1 MGGRGVGNAKEVIM
15 SILESLANAFRGLL
29 ANKLRSL
36 LTMLGVIIGVGAI
49 ITTTSIG
56 EGAKADITE
65 RIQTLGANILAVRP
79 GQSMFRGRGSAD
91 ARRTLTVE
99 DAGILRERGQ
109 NFWYVTPEV
118 SSRAQVKY
126 LNKNTNTT
134 IVGTSPDYL
143 VTANFTV
150 ANGKFFG
157 ENDILKRERVCVL
170 GKSVVDNLF
179 DQRDPVGKT
188 VKIKNIGFHVLGV
201 MKEKGASG
209 WRNPDDQVFIPYTT
223 AMKRVFGVENLSSIS
238 LQAKTD
244 KLLEAAETE
253 ATELIRK
260 QHKIPINKEL
270 DFHIRNQAEF
280 METLEESSQ
289 TFTNMILGIAVVSLL
304 VGGIG
309 IMNIMLV
316 SVTERTKEIG
326 LRKAVG
332 AQRLDILFQFLVE
345 STTLALIGG
354 LVGVGVGIAGAEMV
368 PSLWGWRTVIS
379 PVYGFLSFVVSALV
393 GVFFGAYPAWKAA
406 KLHPID
412 ALRHD

>member
-1 MGGRGVGNAKEVIM
+1 M
-15 SILESLANAFRGLL
+15 SILESLANALRGLL
-29 ANKLRSL
+29 ANKLRSI

-79 GQSMFRGRGSAD
+79 GQDRFRGRSSANT
-91 ARRTLTVE
+91 RKSLKVE
-99 DAGILRERGQ
+99 DIDFLKQRAQ
-109 NFWYVTPEV
+109 NFGYITPEV
-118 SSRAQVKY
+118 SNRAQVKY
-126 LNKNTNTT
+126 QNKNTNTT

-143 VTANFTV
+143 ITANFTV
-150 ANGKFFG
+150 ENGKFFT
-157 ENDILKRERVCVL
+157 DTHIRYRQRVCVL
-170 GKSVVDNLF
+170 GKTVADDLF
-179 DQRDPVGKT
+179 EEREPVGKI
-188 VKIKNIGFHVLGV
+188 VKIRNVGFHVLGV

-209 WRNPDDQVFIPYTT
+209 WRNPDDRVFIPYST
-223 AMKRVFGVENLSSIS
+223 AMKRVFGDDYLSSIS
-238 LQAKTD
+238 LQANHE
-244 KLLEAAETE
+244 KLLTAAETE
-253 ATELIRK
+253 VTELLRK
-260 QHKIPINKEL
+260 QHKIPPNKEP
-270 DFHIRNQAEF
+270 DFHVRNQAEF

-332 AQRLDILFQFLVE
+332 AQRIHILSQFLVE
-345 STTLALIGG
+345 STTLALVGG
-354 LVGVGVGIAGAEMV
+354 VVGVGVGIIGAEMV

-379 PVYGFLSFVVSALV
+379 PIYSVLSFIVSALV
-393 GVFFGAYPAWKAA
+393 GIFFGAYPAWKAA

-412 ALRHD
+412 ALRHE

>member
-1 MGGRGVGNAKEVIM
+1 
-15 SILESLANAFRGLL
+15 
-29 ANKLRSL
+29 
-36 LTMLGVIIGVGAI
+36 MLGVIIGVGAI

-79 GQSMFRGRGSAD
+79 GQSRFRGRGSAD
-91 ARRTLTVE
+91 ARKSLTVQDMAALE
-99 DAGILRERGQ
+99 ERGQ
-109 NFWYVTPEV
+109 SFGYVTPEV

-126 LNKNTNTT
+126 LSKNTNTT
-134 IVGTSPDYL
+134 IVGTSPAYL

-150 ANGKFFG
+150 EKGRFFTDS
-157 ENDILKRERVCVL
+157 EIRYRQRVCIL
-170 GKSVVDNLF
+170 GKTVVDNLF
-179 DQRDPVGKT
+179 ETIEPVGKT
-188 VKIKNIGFHVLGV
+188 VKIKGVGFHVLGV

-209 WRNPDDQVFIPYTT
+209 WRNPDDQVFIPYST
-223 AMKRVFGVENLSSIS
+223 AMKRVFGEDYLSSIS
-238 LQAKTD
+238 IQANDD
-244 KLLEAAETE
+244 KLIQAAETE
-253 ATELIRK
+253 VTELLRK

-289 TFTNMILGIAVVSLL
+289 TFTNMILGIAVVSLV

-316 SVTERTKEIG
+316 SVTERTREIG

-332 AQRLDILFQFLVE
+332 AQRSDILVQFLVE
-345 STTLALIGG
+345 STTLALLGG
-354 LVGVGVGIAGAEMV
+354 LVGIGVGIIGAEAV
-368 PSLWGWRTVIS
+368 PSIWGWRTVIS
-379 PVYGFLSFVVSALV
+379 LMYAVLSFVVSALV

-412 ALRHD
+412 ALRHE

>member
-1 MGGRGVGNAKEVIM
+1 M
-15 SILESLANAFRGLL
+15 SILESLTNALSALL

-79 GQSMFRGRGSAD
+79 GQSRFRGRGSAD
-91 ARRTLTVE
+91 ARKSLTVADME
-99 DAGILRERGQ
+99 ALQERGKT
-109 NFWYVTPEV
+109 FGYVTPEV

-126 LNKNTNTT
+126 LNRNANTT
-134 IVGTSPDYL
+134 IVGTSPEYL

-150 ANGKFFG
+150 EKGRFFT
-157 ENDILKRERVCVL
+157 ESEIRYRQRVCVL
-170 GKSVVDNLF
+170 GKTVVDNLF
-179 DQRDPVGKT
+179 EEIEPVGQT
-188 VKIKNIGFHVLGV
+188 IKIKNVGFHVVGV

-209 WRNPDDQVFIPYTT
+209 WRNPDDQVFIPYST
-223 AMKRVFGVENLSSIS
+223 AMKRVFGEDYLSSIS
-238 LQAKTD
+238 IQANDD

-253 ATELIRK
+253 VTELLRK

-289 TFTNMILGIAVVSLL
+289 TFTNMILGIAIVSLV

-332 AQRLDILFQFLVE
+332 AQRSDILAQFLVE
-345 STTLALIGG
+345 STTLALVGG
-354 LVGVGVGIAGAEMV
+354 VVGIGVGIIGAEGV
-368 PSLWGWRTVIS
+368 PSIWGWRTEVS
-379 PVYGFLSFVVSALV
+379 VMYAVVSFIVSALV

-406 KLHPID
+406 KLHPIE
-412 ALRHD
+412 ALRHE

>member
-1 MGGRGVGNAKEVIM
+1 M
-15 SILESLANAFRGLL
+15 SILESLTNALSALL

-79 GQSMFRGRGSAD
+79 GQSRFRGRGSAD
-91 ARRTLTVE
+91 ARKSLTVADME
-99 DAGILRERGQ
+99 ALEERGQ
-109 NFWYVTPEV
+109 TFGYVTPEV

-126 LNKNTNTT
+126 LNRNSNTT
-134 IVGTSPDYL
+134 IVGTSPAYL

-150 ANGKFFG
+150 EKGRFFTDS
-157 ENDILKRERVCVL
+157 EIRYRQRVCVL
-170 GKSVVDNLF
+170 GKTVVDNLF
-179 DQRDPVGKT
+179 GETEPVGQT
-188 VKIKNIGFHVLGV
+188 VKIKNVGFHVVGV

-209 WRNPDDQVFIPYTT
+209 WRNPDDQVFIPYST
-223 AMKRVFGVENLSSIS
+223 AMKRVFGEDYLSSIS
-238 LQAKTD
+238 IQANDD
-244 KLLEAAETE
+244 KLIEAAETE
-253 ATELIRK
+253 VTELLRK

-289 TFTNMILGIAVVSLL
+289 TFTNMILGIAIVSLV

-332 AQRLDILFQFLVE
+332 AQRSDILAQFLVE
-345 STTLALIGG
+345 STTLALVGG
-354 LVGVGVGIAGAEMV
+354 LVGIGVGIIGAEMV
-368 PSLWGWRTVIS
+368 PSIWGWRTVVS
-379 PVYGFLSFVVSALV
+379 LMYAVAAFVVSALV

-412 ALRHD
+412 ALRHE

>member
-1 MGGRGVGNAKEVIM
+1 M

-99 DAGILRERGQ
+99 DADTLRERGQ

-157 ENDILKRERVCVL
+157 ENEIRNRERVCVL

-188 VKIKNIGFHVLGV
+188 VKIRNIGFHVLGV

>member
-1 MGGRGVGNAKEVIM
+1 M
-15 SILESLANAFRGLL
+15 SILESLTNALSALL

-79 GQSMFRGRGSAD
+79 GQSRFRGRGSAD
-91 ARRTLTVE
+91 ARRSLTVADME
-99 DAGILRERGQ
+99 ALQERGKS
-109 NFWYVTPEV
+109 FGYVTPEV

-126 LNKNTNTT
+126 LSKNTNTT
-134 IVGTSPDYL
+134 IVGTSPEYL

-150 ANGKFFG
+150 EKGRFFT
-157 ENDILKRERVCVL
+157 ESEIRYRERVCVL
-170 GKSVVDNLF
+170 GKTVVDNLF
-179 DQRDPVGKT
+179 GEAEPVGQT
-188 VKIKNIGFHVLGV
+188 VKIKNVGFHVVGI

-209 WRNPDDQVFIPYTT
+209 WRNPDDQVFIPYST
-223 AMKRVFGVENLSSIS
+223 AMKRVFGEEYLSSIS
-238 LQAKTD
+238 IQANDD

-253 ATELIRK
+253 VTELLRK
-260 QHKIPINKEL
+260 QHKIPVNKEL
-270 DFHIRNQAEF
+270 DFHVRNQAEF

-289 TFTNMILGIAVVSLL
+289 TFTNMILGIAIVSLV

-316 SVTERTKEIG
+316 SVTERTREIG

-332 AQRLDILFQFLVE
+332 AQRGDILVQFLVE

-354 LVGVGVGIAGAEMV
+354 LVGIGVGIIGAEAV
-368 PSLWGWRTVIS
+368 PSIWGWRTVVS
-379 PVYGFLSFVVSALV
+379 LMYAVAAFVVSALV

-412 ALRHD
+412 ALRHE

>member
-1 MGGRGVGNAKEVIM
+1 M
-15 SILESLANAFRGLL
+15 SILESLTNALSALL

-79 GQSMFRGRGSAD
+79 GQSRTRGRASAD
-91 ARRTLTVE
+91 ARKVLTVADME
-99 DAGILRERGQ
+99 ALEERGQ
-109 NFWYVTPEV
+109 TFGYVTPEV

-126 LNKNTNTT
+126 LNNNTNTT
-134 IVGTSPDYL
+134 IVGTSPAYL

-150 ANGKFFG
+150 EKGRFFTDS
-157 ENDILKRERVCVL
+157 EIRYRQRVCVL
-170 GKSVVDNLF
+170 GKTVVDNLF
-179 DQRDPVGKT
+179 GETEPVGQT
-188 VKIKNIGFHVLGV
+188 VKIKNVGFHVVGV

-209 WRNPDDQVFIPYTT
+209 WRNPDDQVFIPYST
-223 AMKRVFGVENLSSIS
+223 AMKRVFGEDYLSSIS
-238 LQAKTD
+238 IQANDD
-244 KLLEAAETE
+244 KLIQAAETE
-253 ATELIRK
+253 VTELLRK

-289 TFTNMILGIAVVSLL
+289 TFTNMILGIAVVSLV

-332 AQRLDILFQFLVE
+332 AQRSDILAQFLVE
-345 STTLALIGG
+345 STTLALVGG
-354 LVGVGVGIAGAEMV
+354 LVGIGVGIIGAEMV
-368 PSLWGWRTVIS
+368 PSIWGWRTVIS
-379 PVYGFLSFVVSALV
+379 LMYAGAAFVVSALV

-412 ALRHD
+412 ALRHE

>member
-1 MGGRGVGNAKEVIM
+1 M
-15 SILESLANAFRGLL
+15 SILESLTNALTALL
-29 ANKLRSL
+29 ANKLRSI

-79 GQSMFRGRGSAD
+79 GQSRFRGRGSAD
-91 ARRTLTVE
+91 ARKSLTVQDMAALE
-99 DAGILRERGQ
+99 ERGQ
-109 NFWYVTPEV
+109 SFGYVTPEV

-126 LNKNTNTT
+126 LSKNTNTT
-134 IVGTSPDYL
+134 IVGTSPAYL

-150 ANGKFFG
+150 EKGRFFTDS
-157 ENDILKRERVCVL
+157 EIRYRQRVCIL
-170 GKSVVDNLF
+170 GKTVVDNLF
-179 DQRDPVGKT
+179 ETIEPVGKT
-188 VKIKNIGFHVLGV
+188 VKIKGVGFHVLGV

-209 WRNPDDQVFIPYTT
+209 WRNPDDQVFIPYST
-223 AMKRVFGVENLSSIS
+223 AMKRVFGEDYLSSIS
-238 LQAKTD
+238 IQANDD
-244 KLLEAAETE
+244 KLIQAAETE
-253 ATELIRK
+253 VTELLRK

-289 TFTNMILGIAVVSLL
+289 TFTNMILGIAVVSLV

-316 SVTERTKEIG
+316 SVTERTREIG

-332 AQRLDILFQFLVE
+332 AQRSDILVQFLVE
-345 STTLALIGG
+345 STTLALLGG
-354 LVGVGVGIAGAEMV
+354 LVGIGVGIIGAEAV
-368 PSLWGWRTVIS
+368 PSIWGWRTVIS
-379 PVYGFLSFVVSALV
+379 LMYAVLSFVVSALV

-412 ALRHD
+412 ALRHE

>member
-1 MGGRGVGNAKEVIM
+1 M
-15 SILESLANAFRGLL
+15 SILESFANALRSLL
-29 ANKLRSL
+29 ANKLRSI

-65 RIQTLGANILAVRP
+65 RISTLGANILAVRP
-79 GQSMFRGRGSAD
+79 GQSRFRGRSSAD
-91 ARRTLTVE
+91 SRKSLTVE
-99 DAGILRERGQ
+99 DIATLQARGKS
-109 NFWYVTPEV
+109 FGYVTPEL
-118 SSRAQVKY
+118 SNRAQVKY

-134 IVGTSPDYL
+134 IVGTSPEYL

-150 ANGKFFG
+150 ENGSFFT
-157 ENDILKRERVCVL
+157 EHDIRYRQRVCVL
-170 GKSVVDNLF
+170 GKTVADDLF
-179 DQRDPVGKT
+179 GPASPVGKKL
-188 VKIKNIGFHVLGV
+188 KIRNIGFHVLGV

-209 WRNPDDQVFIPYTT
+209 WRNPDDQVFIPYST
-223 AMKRVFGVENLSSIS
+223 AMKRVFGSEYLSSIS
-238 LQAKTD
+238 IQANDENLLQT
-244 KLLEAAETE
+244 AETE
-253 ATELIRK
+253 VTELLRK
-260 QHKIPINKEL
+260 QHKIAANKEL
-270 DFHIRNQAEF
+270 DFHVRNQAEF

-289 TFTNMILGIAVVSLL
+289 TFTNMILGIAVVSLI

-332 AQRLDILFQFLVE
+332 AQRTDILFQFLVE
-345 STTLALIGG
+345 STTLALVGG
-354 LVGVGVGIAGAEMV
+354 IVGVGVGIIGADMV

-379 PVYGFLSFVVSALV
+379 PVYGILSFVVSALV

-412 ALRHD
+412 ALRHE

>member
-1 MGGRGVGNAKEVIM
+1 M
-15 SILESLANAFRGLL
+15 SILESLTNALTALL
-29 ANKLRSL
+29 ANKLRSI

-79 GQSMFRGRGSAD
+79 GQSRFRGRGSAD
-91 ARRTLTVE
+91 ARKSLTVKDLAVLE
-99 DAGILRERGQ
+99 ERGQ
-109 NFWYVTPEV
+109 SFGYVTPEV

-134 IVGTSPDYL
+134 IVGTSPAYL

-150 ANGKFFG
+150 EKGRFFG
-157 ENDILKRERVCVL
+157 DSEIRYRERVCVL
-170 GKSVVDNLF
+170 GKTVVDNLF
-179 DQRDPVGKT
+179 ETIEPIGKT
-188 VKIKNIGFHVLGV
+188 VKIKGVGFHVLGV

-223 AMKRVFGVENLSSIS
+223 AMKRVFGEDYLSSIS
-238 LQAKTD
+238 IQANDD
-244 KLLEAAETE
+244 KLIEAAETE
-253 ATELIRK
+253 VTELLRR
-260 QHKIPINKEL
+260 QHEIPINKEL

-289 TFTNMILGIAVVSLL
+289 TFTNMILGIAIVSLV

-332 AQRLDILFQFLVE
+332 AQRSDILVQFLVE
-345 STTLALIGG
+345 STTLALVGG
-354 LVGVGVGIAGAEMV
+354 IVGIGVGIVGAEMV
-368 PSLWGWRTVIS
+368 PSIWGWRTVVSIMYA
-379 PVYGFLSFVVSALV
+379 VASFVVSALV

-412 ALRHD
+412 ALRHE

>member
-1 MGGRGVGNAKEVIM
+1 MG
-15 SILESLANAFRGLL
+15 ILESFANALSALL

-99 DAGILRERGQ
+99 DMEALRERGKT
-109 NFWYVTPEV
+109 FGYVTPEL

-126 LNKNTNTT
+126 RNKNTNTT

-143 VTANFTV
+143 VTANFNV
-150 ANGKFFG
+150 EKGRFFA
-157 ENDILKRERVCVL
+157 EHEIRYRERVCVL
-170 GKSVVDNLF
+170 GKTVVDNLF
-179 DQRDPVGKT
+179 GETEPVGKT
-188 VKIKNIGFHVLGV
+188 IKIKNVGFHVLGV

-209 WRNPDDQVFIPYTT
+209 WRNPDDQIFIPYST
-223 AMKRVFGVENLSSIS
+223 AMKRVFGAEYLSSIS
-238 LQAKTD
+238 VQANND
-244 KLLEAAETE
+244 KLIPAAETE
-253 ATELIRK
+253 VTELLRK

-289 TFTNMILGIAVVSLL
+289 TFTNMILGIAVVSLV

-332 AQRLDILFQFLVE
+332 AQRIDILAQFLVE
-345 STTLALIGG
+345 STTLALVGG
-354 LVGVGVGIAGAEMV
+354 LVGIGVGIIGAEGV
-368 PSLWGWRTVIS
+368 PSIWGWRTEVS
-379 PVYGFLSFVVSALV
+379 VMYAVVSFVVSAFV

-412 ALRHD
+412 ALRHE

>member
-1 MGGRGVGNAKEVIM
+1 MVLGGNNM
-15 SILESLANAFRGLL
+15 SILESLTNALSALL

-79 GQSMFRGRGSAD
+79 GQSRSRGRTSAD
-91 ARRTLTVE
+91 ARKSLTVADME
-99 DAGILRERGQ
+99 ALEERGQ
-109 NFWYVTPEV
+109 TFGYVTPEV

-126 LNKNTNTT
+126 LNNNTNTT
-134 IVGTSPDYL
+134 IVGTSPAYL

-150 ANGKFFG
+150 EKGRFFTDS
-157 ENDILKRERVCVL
+157 EIRYRQRVCVL
-170 GKSVVDNLF
+170 GKTVVDNLF
-179 DQRDPVGKT
+179 GEAEPVGQT
-188 VKIKNIGFHVLGV
+188 VKIKNVGFHVVGV

-209 WRNPDDQVFIPYTT
+209 WRNPDDQVFIPYST
-223 AMKRVFGVENLSSIS
+223 AMKRVFGEDYLSSIS
-238 LQAKTD
+238 IQANDD
-244 KLLEAAETE
+244 KLIEAAETE
-253 ATELIRK
+253 VTELLRK

-289 TFTNMILGIAVVSLL
+289 TFTNMILGIAVVSLV

-332 AQRLDILFQFLVE
+332 AQRSDILVQFLVE
-345 STTLALIGG
+345 STTLALVGG
-354 LVGVGVGIAGAEMV
+354 LVGIGVGIIGAEAV
-368 PSLWGWRTVIS
+368 PSIWGWRTVIS
-379 PVYGFLSFVVSALV
+379 LMYAGAAFVVSALV

-412 ALRHD
+412 ALRHE

>member
-1 MGGRGVGNAKEVIM
+1 M
-15 SILESLANAFRGLL
+15 SILESLANAFHGLL
-29 ANKLRSL
+29 ANKLRSI

-56 EGAKADITE
+56 EGAKADITD
-65 RIQTLGANILAVRP
+65 RIKTLGANILAVRP

-99 DAGILRERGQ
+99 DLNMLRVRGKS
-109 NFWYVTPEV
+109 FRYATPEI

-134 IVGTSPDYL
+134 IVGTSPEYL
-143 VTANFTV
+143 VTANFQIE
-150 ANGKFFG
+150 NGMFFS
-157 ENDILKRERVCVL
+157 ENHIIYRQRVCVL
-170 GKSVVDNLF
+170 GKTVVDNLF
-179 DQRDPVGKT
+179 GNRDPVGKT
-188 VKIKNIGFHVLGV
+188 VKIKNVSFHVLGV

-209 WRNPDDQVFIPYTT
+209 WRNPDDQVFIPYST
-223 AMKRVFGVENLSSIS
+223 AMKRVFGNEFLSSIS
-238 LQAKTD
+238 VQANSD
-244 KLLEAAETE
+244 KELETAEAEVTE
-253 ATELIRK
+253 IIRK
-260 QHKIPINKEL
+260 QHKIPSNKEP
-270 DFHIRNQAEF
+270 DFHVRNQAEF
-280 METLEESSQ
+280 MEMFEASGQ

-332 AQRLDILFQFLVE
+332 AQRLDILVQFLVE
-345 STTLALIGG
+345 STTLSLIGG
-354 LVGVGVGIAGAEMV
+354 IVGVGVGIGGALLV
-368 PSLWGWRTVIS
+368 PSLWEWRTVIS
-379 PVYGFLSFVVSALV
+379 PIYGILSFIVSALV

-412 ALRHD
+412 ALRHE

>member
-1 MGGRGVGNAKEVIM
+1 MGLGGNTM
-15 SILESLANAFRGLL
+15 SILESLTNALSALL

-79 GQSMFRGRGSAD
+79 GQSRFRGRGSAD
-91 ARRTLTVE
+91 ARKSLTVADME
-99 DAGILRERGQ
+99 ALEERGQ
-109 NFWYVTPEV
+109 TFGYVTPEV

-126 LNKNTNTT
+126 LNKNSNTT
-134 IVGTSPDYL
+134 IVGTSPAYL

-150 ANGKFFG
+150 EKGRFFTDS
-157 ENDILKRERVCVL
+157 EIRYRQRVCVL
-170 GKSVVDNLF
+170 GKTVVDNLF
-179 DQRDPVGKT
+179 GETEPVGQT
-188 VKIKNIGFHVLGV
+188 VKIKNVGFHVVGV

-209 WRNPDDQVFIPYTT
+209 WRNPDDQVFIPYST
-223 AMKRVFGVENLSSIS
+223 AMKRVFGEDYLSSIS
-238 LQAKTD
+238 IQANDD
-244 KLLEAAETE
+244 KLIEAAETE
-253 ATELIRK
+253 VTELLRK

-289 TFTNMILGIAVVSLL
+289 TFTNMILGIAVVSLV

-332 AQRLDILFQFLVE
+332 AQRSDILVQFLVE
-345 STTLALIGG
+345 STTLALVGG
-354 LVGVGVGIAGAEMV
+354 LVGIGVGIIGAEMV
-368 PSLWGWRTVIS
+368 PSIWGWRTVIS
-379 PVYGFLSFVVSALV
+379 LMYAGAAFIVSALV

-412 ALRHD
+412 ALRHE

>member
-1 MGGRGVGNAKEVIM
+1 MG
-15 SILESLANAFRGLL
+15 ILESFANALSALL

-56 EGAKADITE
+56 EGAKADVTE

-99 DAGILRERGQ
+99 DMEALQERGQ
-109 NFWYVTPEV
+109 TFGYVTPEV
-118 SSRAQVKY
+118 SNRAQVKY

-134 IVGTSPDYL
+134 IVGTSPEYL
-143 VTANFTV
+143 VTANFSV
-150 ANGKFFG
+150 EKGRFFT
-157 ENDILKRERVCVL
+157 ESHIHYRERVCVL
-170 GKSVVDNLF
+170 GKTVADTLF
-179 DQRDPVGKT
+179 EQIDPIGKT
-188 VKIKNIGFHVLGV
+188 VKIKNVGFHVLGV

-209 WRNPDDQVFIPYTT
+209 WRNPDDQVFIPYST
-223 AMKRVFGVENLSSIS
+223 AMKRVFGADYLSSIS
-238 LQAKTD
+238 IQANND
-244 KLLEAAETE
+244 KLIAAAETE
-253 ATELIRK
+253 VTELLRK
-260 QHKIPINKEL
+260 QHKIAPNKEP

-280 METLEESSQ
+280 METLEESNQ
-289 TFTNMILGIAVVSLL
+289 TFTNLILGIAVVSLL

-332 AQRLDILFQFLVE
+332 AQRIDILIQFLVE

-354 LVGVGVGIAGAEMV
+354 VVGVGIGIAGAEV
-368 PSLWGWRTVIS
+368 VASIWGWRTLVS
-379 PVYGFLSFVVSALV
+379 LTYGIVSFIVSAFV

-412 ALRHD
+412 ALRHE

>member
-1 MGGRGVGNAKEVIM
+1 M
-15 SILESLANAFRGLL
+15 SILESFANALRSLL
-29 ANKLRSL
+29 ANKLRSI
-36 LTMLGVIIGVGAI
+36 LTMLGVIIGVAAI

-65 RIQTLGANILAVRP
+65 RISTLGANILAVRP
-79 GQSMFRGRGSAD
+79 GQSRFRGRSSAD
-91 ARRTLTVE
+91 SRKSLTVE
-99 DAGILRERGQ
+99 DIATLQARGKS
-109 NFWYVTPEV
+109 FGYVTPEL
-118 SSRAQVKY
+118 SNRAQVKY

-134 IVGTSPDYL
+134 IVGTSPEYL

-150 ANGKFFG
+150 ENGSFFT
-157 ENDILKRERVCVL
+157 EHDICYRQRVCVL
-170 GKSVVDNLF
+170 GKTVADDLF
-179 DQRDPVGKT
+179 GQASPVGKKL
-188 VKIKNIGFHVLGV
+188 KIRNIGFHVLGV

-209 WRNPDDQVFIPYTT
+209 WRNPDDQVFIPYST
-223 AMKRVFGVENLSSIS
+223 AMKRVFGSEYLSSIS
-238 LQAKTD
+238 IQANDENLLQT
-244 KLLEAAETE
+244 AETE
-253 ATELIRK
+253 VTELLRK
-260 QHKIPINKEL
+260 QHKIAANKEL
-270 DFHIRNQAEF
+270 DFHVRNQAEF

-289 TFTNMILGIAVVSLL
+289 TFTNMILGIAVVSLI

-332 AQRLDILFQFLVE
+332 AQRTDILFQFLVE
-345 STTLALIGG
+345 STTLALVGG
-354 LVGVGVGIAGAEMV
+354 IVGVGVGIIGADMV

-379 PVYGFLSFVVSALV
+379 PVYGILSFVVSALV

-412 ALRHD
+412 ALRHE

>member
-1 MGGRGVGNAKEVIM
+1 MG
-15 SILESLANAFRGLL
+15 ILESFANALSALL

-99 DAGILRERGQ
+99 DMEALQDRGQ
-109 NFWYVTPEV
+109 TFSYVTPEV
-118 SSRAQVKY
+118 SSRAQVKFR
-126 LNKNTNTT
+126 NKNTNTT
-134 IVGTSPDYL
+134 IVGTSPAYL

-150 ANGKFFG
+150 EKGRFFT
-157 ENDILKRERVCVL
+157 ELEIRQRDRVCVL
-170 GKSVVDNLF
+170 GKTVVDTLF
-179 DQRDPVGKT
+179 ENVEPVGQI
-188 VKIKNIGFHVLGV
+188 VKIKNVGFHVVGI

-209 WRNPDDQVFIPYTT
+209 WRNPDDQVFIPYST
-223 AMKRVFGVENLSSIS
+223 AMKRVFGNDYLSSIS
-238 LQAKTD
+238 VQANND
-244 KLLEAAETE
+244 KLIAAAETE
-253 ATELIRK
+253 LTELIRK
-260 QHKIPINKEL
+260 QHEIPVNKEP

-289 TFTNMILGIAVVSLL
+289 TFTNMILGIAVVSLV

-332 AQRLDILFQFLVE
+332 AQRIDILAQFLVE
-345 STTLALIGG
+345 STTLAVVGG
-354 LVGVGVGIAGAEMV
+354 ILGIGVGIVGAEGV
-368 PSLWGWRTVIS
+368 PSIWGWRTEVSVMYAI
-379 PVYGFLSFVVSALV
+379 VSFVVSAFV

-412 ALRHD
+412 ALRHE

>member
-1 MGGRGVGNAKEVIM
+1 M
-15 SILESLANAFRGLL
+15 SILESLANAFHGLL
-29 ANKLRSL
+29 ANKLRSI

-99 DAGILRERGQ
+99 DVGALRERGQ
-109 NFWYVTPEV
+109 NFGYVTPEI
-118 SSRAQVKY
+118 SSRAQIKF
-126 LNKNTNTT
+126 LNKNSNTT
-134 IVGTSPDYL
+134 IVGTSPEYL

-150 ANGKFFG
+150 ENGKFFS
-157 ENDILKRERVCVL
+157 ENDIRYRKKVCVL
-170 GKSVVDNLF
+170 GKTVVDNLF
-179 DQRDPVGKT
+179 NKKDPVGKT
-188 VKIKNIGFHVLGV
+188 VKIRNIGFHVLGV
-201 MKEKGASG
+201 MKEKGATG
-209 WRNPDDQVFIPYTT
+209 FRNPDDQVFIPYST
-223 AMKRVFGVENLSSIS
+223 AMKRVFGAEFLSSIS
-238 LQAKTD
+238 LQANSD
-244 KLLEAAETE
+244 KLIQEAETE
-253 ATELIRK
+253 VTDLLRK
-260 QHKIPINKEL
+260 QHKIPVNKEP
-270 DFHIRNQAEF
+270 DFHVRNQAEF

-332 AQRLDILFQFLVE
+332 AQRLDVLIQFLVE

-354 LVGVGVGIAGAEMV
+354 LVGIGVGIAGAEMV

-379 PVYGFLSFVVSALV
+379 PVYGVLSFVVSALV

-412 ALRHD
+412 ALRHE

>member
-1 MGGRGVGNAKEVIM
+1 M

-29 ANKLRSL
+29 SNKLRSI

-79 GQSMFRGRGSAD
+79 GQSMFRGRSSAD
-91 ARRTLTVE
+91 ARRSLTVE
-99 DAGILRERGQ
+99 DLGILRERGQ
-109 NFWYVTPEV
+109 TFGYVTPEI

-134 IVGTSPDYL
+134 IIGTSPEYL
-143 VTANFTV
+143 VTANYTV
-150 ANGKFFG
+150 ENGKFFG
-157 ENDILKRERVCVL
+157 ENDILYRKRVCVL
-170 GKSVVDNLF
+170 GKTVVDNLF
-179 DQRDPVGKT
+179 DKKDPVGNT
-188 VKIKNIGFHVLGV
+188 VKIRNISFHILGV
-201 MKEKGASG
+201 MKEKGATG
-209 WRNPDDQVFIPYTT
+209 FRNPDDQVFIPYST
-223 AMKRVFGVENLSSIS
+223 AMKRVFGSEYLSSIS
-238 LQAKTD
+238 LQANSD
-244 KLLEAAETE
+244 KLIQKAELEV
-253 ATELIRK
+253 TELLRK
-260 QHKIPINKEL
+260 QHQIPINKDL
-270 DFHIRNQAEF
+270 DFHVRNQAEF

-332 AQRLDILFQFLVE
+332 AQRLDILVQFLVE

-354 LVGVGVGIAGAEMV
+354 IVGIGVGIIGADMV

-379 PVYGFLSFVVSALV
+379 PFYGILSFIVSALV

-412 ALRHD
+412 ALRHE

>member
-1 MGGRGVGNAKEVIM
+1 M

-99 DAGILRERGQ
+99 DADTLRERGQ

-150 ANGKFFG
+150 QNGKFFG
-157 ENDILKRERVCVL
+157 ENDIRKRERVCVL

-260 QHKIPINKEL
+260 QHKIPINKDL

>member
-1 MGGRGVGNAKEVIM
+1 MG
-15 SILESLANAFRGLL
+15 ILESFANALSALL

-56 EGAKADITE
+56 EGAKADVTE

-79 GQSMFRGRGSAD
+79 GQSMFRGRSSAD

-99 DAGILRERGQ
+99 DMEALQERGQ
-109 NFWYVTPEV
+109 TFSYVTPEV
-118 SSRAQVKY
+118 SSRAQVKFR
-126 LNKNTNTT
+126 NKNTNTT
-134 IVGTSPDYL
+134 IVGTSPAYL

-150 ANGKFFG
+150 EKGRFFT
-157 ENDILKRERVCVL
+157 EYEIRNRDRICVL
-170 GKSVVDNLF
+170 GKTVVDNLF
-179 DQRDPVGKT
+179 ENVEPVGQI
-188 VKIKNIGFHVLGV
+188 VKIKNVGFHVIGV

-209 WRNPDDQVFIPYTT
+209 WRNPDDQVFIPYST
-223 AMKRVFGVENLSSIS
+223 AMKRVFGNEYLSSIS
-238 LQAKTD
+238 VQANND
-244 KLLEAAETE
+244 KLIEAAETE
-253 ATELIRK
+253 LTELIRK
-260 QHKIPINKEL
+260 QHEIPVNKEP

-280 METLEESSQ
+280 METLEESNQ
-289 TFTNMILGIAVVSLL
+289 TFTNLILGIAVVSLV

-332 AQRLDILFQFLVE
+332 AQRSDILAQFLVE
-345 STTLALIGG
+345 STSLALVGGVIGI
-354 LVGVGVGIAGAEMV
+354 GVGIGGAELV
-368 PSLWGWRTVIS
+368 TSFWEWRTLVS
-379 PVYGFLSFVVSALV
+379 PMYGIVSFVVSALV
-393 GVFFGAYPAWKAA
+393 GIFFGAYPAWKAA

-412 ALRHD
+412 ALRHE

>member
-1 MGGRGVGNAKEVIM
+1 M
-15 SILESLANAFRGLL
+15 SILESLTNALSALL

-79 GQSMFRGRGSAD
+79 GQSRFRGRGSAD
-91 ARRTLTVE
+91 ARKSLTVADME
-99 DAGILRERGQ
+99 ALEERGQ
-109 NFWYVTPEV
+109 TFGYVTPEV

-126 LNKNTNTT
+126 RNKNSNTT
-134 IVGTSPDYL
+134 IVGTSPAYL

-150 ANGKFFG
+150 EKGRFFTDS
-157 ENDILKRERVCVL
+157 EIRYRQRVCVL
-170 GKSVVDNLF
+170 GKTVVDNLF
-179 DQRDPVGKT
+179 GETEPVGQT
-188 VKIKNIGFHVLGV
+188 VKIKNVGFHVVGV

-209 WRNPDDQVFIPYTT
+209 WRNPDDQVFIPYST
-223 AMKRVFGVENLSSIS
+223 AMKRVFGEDYLSSIS
-238 LQAKTD
+238 IQANDD
-244 KLLEAAETE
+244 KLIEAAETE
-253 ATELIRK
+253 VTELLRK

-289 TFTNMILGIAVVSLL
+289 TFTNMILGIAVVSLV

-332 AQRLDILFQFLVE
+332 AQRSDILVQFLVE
-345 STTLALIGG
+345 STTLALVGG
-354 LVGVGVGIAGAEMV
+354 LVGIGVGIIGAEMV
-368 PSLWGWRTVIS
+368 PSIWGWRTVIS
-379 PVYGFLSFVVSALV
+379 LMYAGAAFVVSALV

-412 ALRHD
+412 ALRHE

>member
-1 MGGRGVGNAKEVIM
+1 M
-15 SILESLANAFRGLL
+15 SILESLTNALSALL

-79 GQSMFRGRGSAD
+79 GQSRFRGRGSAD
-91 ARRTLTVE
+91 ARKSLTVADME
-99 DAGILRERGQ
+99 ALEERGQ
-109 NFWYVTPEV
+109 TFGYVTPEV
-118 SSRAQVKY
+118 SNRAQVKY
-126 LNKNTNTT
+126 LNKNSNTT
-134 IVGTSPDYL
+134 IVGTSPAYL

-150 ANGKFFG
+150 EKGRFFTDS
-157 ENDILKRERVCVL
+157 EIRYRQRVCVL
-170 GKSVVDNLF
+170 GKTVVDNLF
-179 DQRDPVGKT
+179 GEMEPVGQT
-188 VKIKNIGFHVLGV
+188 VKIKNVGFHVVGV

-209 WRNPDDQVFIPYTT
+209 WRNPDDQVFIPYST
-223 AMKRVFGVENLSSIS
+223 AMKRVFGEDYLSSIS
-238 LQAKTD
+238 IQANDD
-244 KLLEAAETE
+244 KLIEAAETE
-253 ATELIRK
+253 VTELLRK

-289 TFTNMILGIAVVSLL
+289 TFTNMILGIAVVSLV

-332 AQRLDILFQFLVE
+332 AQRSDILVQFLVE
-345 STTLALIGG
+345 STTLALVGG
-354 LVGVGVGIAGAEMV
+354 LVGIGVGIIGAEMV
-368 PSLWGWRTVIS
+368 PSIWGWRTVIS
-379 PVYGFLSFVVSALV
+379 LMYAGAAFIVSALV

-412 ALRHD
+412 ALRHE

>member
-1 MGGRGVGNAKEVIM
+1 M

-99 DAGILRERGQ
+99 DAEILRERGQ

-150 ANGKFFG
+150 QNGKFFG
-157 ENDILKRERVCVL
+157 ENDIRKRERVCIL
-170 GKSVVDNLF
+170 GKTVVDNLF

-188 VKIKNIGFHVLGV
+188 VKIRNIGFHVLGV

-260 QHKIPINKEL
+260 QHKIPINKDL

>member
-1 MGGRGVGNAKEVIM
+1 
-15 SILESLANAFRGLL
+15 
-29 ANKLRSL
+29 
-36 LTMLGVIIGVGAI
+36 MLGVIIGVGAI

-79 GQSMFRGRGSAD
+79 GQSMFRGRSSAD

-99 DAGILRERGQ
+99 DSEILRERGK

-118 SSRAQVKY
+118 SSRAQVKF

-134 IVGTSPDYL
+134 IVGTSPEYL
-143 VTANFTV
+143 ITANFTV
-150 ANGKFFG
+150 VNGKFFSG
-157 ENDILKRERVCVL
+157 NEIRNRERVCVL
-170 GKSVVDNLF
+170 GKTVVDNLF
-179 DQRDPVGKT
+179 EQRNPVGKT

-244 KLLEAAETE
+244 KVLEEAETE
-253 ATELIRK
+253 AIELLRK
-260 QHKIPINKEL
+260 QHKIPINKEA

-332 AQRLDILFQFLVE
+332 AQRLDILTQFLVE

-354 LVGVGVGIAGAEMV
+354 IVGVGFGIVGAEMV

-379 PVYGFLSFVVSALV
+379 PVYGVLSFIVSALV
-393 GVFFGAYPAWKAA
+393 GIFFGAYPAWKAA

-412 ALRHD
+412 ALRHE

>member
-1 MGGRGVGNAKEVIM
+1 MG
-15 SILESLANAFRGLL
+15 ILESFANALSALL

-99 DAGILRERGQ
+99 DMEALQDRGQ
-109 NFWYVTPEV
+109 TFSYVTPEV
-118 SSRAQVKY
+118 SSRAQVKFR
-126 LNKNTNTT
+126 NKNTNTT
-134 IVGTSPDYL
+134 IVGTSPAYL

-150 ANGKFFG
+150 EKGRFFT
-157 ENDILKRERVCVL
+157 ELEIRQRDRVCVL
-170 GKSVVDNLF
+170 GKTVVDTLF
-179 DQRDPVGKT
+179 ENVEPVGQI
-188 VKIKNIGFHVLGV
+188 VKIKNVGFHVVGI

-209 WRNPDDQVFIPYTT
+209 WRNPDDQVFIPYST
-223 AMKRVFGVENLSSIS
+223 AMKRVFGSDYLSSIS
-238 LQAKTD
+238 VQANND
-244 KLLEAAETE
+244 KLIAAAETE
-253 ATELIRK
+253 LTELIRK
-260 QHKIPINKEL
+260 QHEIPVNKEP

-289 TFTNMILGIAVVSLL
+289 TFTNMILGIAVVSLV

-332 AQRLDILFQFLVE
+332 AQRIDILAQFLVE
-345 STTLALIGG
+345 STTLAVVGG
-354 LVGVGVGIAGAEMV
+354 ILGIGVGIVGAEGV
-368 PSLWGWRTVIS
+368 PSIWGWRTEVSVMYAI
-379 PVYGFLSFVVSALV
+379 VSFVVSAFV

-412 ALRHD
+412 ALRHE